1 MRTECPASGT
11 HSFLEIIRLQLF
23 HLSGI
28 PHANGERMRIA
39 LILFLASALVARADE
54 NAAGRWEGTVQI
66 PSRELALIVDL
77 AAASGNGGNWQ
88 GSITIPGLGIK
99 GAPLADIAV
108 KSDGVVFSIKS
119 ALTDQ
124 RTGPAKFNAHFVDDR
139 KLAGNFE
146 QAGNSASFALE
157 KTGPAQVEAAPHS
170 TAIAKE
176 IEGEWKGGYELFGY
190 PRKVTIK
197 MQNRGAQGATA
208 EFVIVGRKENK
219 LPVDHVAQEG
229 EFLTIDSHETGLSF
243 EGRAHKDEIQGTI
256 LQGPLEIPVIL
267 RRTN

>member
-1 MRTECPASGT
+1 MRMGD
-11 HSFLEIIRLQLF
+11 
-23 HLSGI
+23 
-28 PHANGERMRIA
+28 RMRIA
-39 LILFLASALVARADE
+39 FILFLASALLSHAEE

-66 PSRELALIVDL
+66 PSRELVLIVDL
-77 AAASGNGGNWQ
+77 AAGSGGGGGWQ

-99 GAPLADIAV
+99 GAPLTDIAV

-119 ALTDQ
+119 ALADQ
-124 RTGPAKFNAHFVDDR
+124 RAGPANFNAHFIGDG
-139 KLAGNFE
+139 KLSGNFE
-146 QAGNSASFALE
+146 QAGNSAPFALE

-176 IEGEWKGGYELFGY
+176 IEGEWKGGYELFGH

-197 MQNRGAQGATA
+197 MQNRGAEGATA

-219 LPVDHVAQEG
+219 LPVDHVVQEG
-229 EFLTIDSHETGLSF
+229 EFLTIDSHETGLSL
-243 EGRAHKDEIQGTI
+243 EGRVRKDEIQGTI
-256 LQGPLEIPVIL
+256 LQGPLEIPVTL

>member
-1 MRTECPASGT
+1 M
-11 HSFLEIIRLQLF
+11 QL
-23 HLSGI
+23 
-28 PHANGERMRIA
+28 GERMRIA
-39 LILFLASALVARADE
+39 FILLLASTLVSRADE
-54 NAAGRWEGTVQI
+54 IAAGRWEGTVQI
-66 PSRELALIVDL
+66 PNRELVLVVDL
-77 AAASGNGGNWQ
+77 AAGSDKGGGWR

-124 RTGPAKFNAHFVDDR
+124 RAGPAKFNAHFVSDR

-146 QAGNSASFALE
+146 QAGNSASVALE
-157 KTGPAQVEAAPHS
+157 KTGPAQVEAPSHS

-176 IEGEWKGGYELFGY
+176 IEGEWKGDYEIFGY
-190 PRKVTIK
+190 PRKITIK
-197 MQNRGAQGATA
+197 MQNRGAEGATA

-243 EGRAHKDEIQGTI
+243 EGRARKDEIQGTI
-256 LQGPLEIPVIL
+256 LQGPFEIPVTL
-267 RRTN
+267 RRSN